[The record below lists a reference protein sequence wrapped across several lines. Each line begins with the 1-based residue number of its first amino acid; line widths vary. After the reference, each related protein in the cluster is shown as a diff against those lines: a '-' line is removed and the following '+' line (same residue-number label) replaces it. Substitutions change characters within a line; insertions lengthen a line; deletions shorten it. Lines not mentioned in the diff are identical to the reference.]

1 MGNSNNSTFPRRLP
15 GLVSFGLTVPTVL
28 LVSHALAQ
36 AEESARPSAS
46 GRFALEEVIVSARRR
61 EESMQDTPISMSAY
75 GRDDID
81 NMVVGDIRD
90 LAKFSPNVQLDAA
103 SAIGGS
109 GSSSTIFIRGVGQT
123 DFLITTDPGVGMY
136 LDGVYIARSVG
147 GVLDLLDVERVEV
160 LRGPQGTL
168 FGRNTIGGAVNI
180 TTGRPSGEL
189 AGSVRVRGGNRDRR
203 DLQGFLDVPI
213 LEDEL
218 NGRISVSSKTI
229 DGYAEQTLT
238 GRELGNE
245 DKLIFRGSLDW
256 TPRDDFNLF
265 LSADYTDVEE
275 SGAAIFTPEI
285 NGGADLAGLYNA
297 FVAAPQGLAYDSSW
311 LATEKYATNGTGPA
325 ISEVEVLGLTAVAE
339 WSLSDTVVLK
349 SITGYRE
356 MDALF
361 GRDADGSPLQYVE
374 TLQTQDQ
381 EQLSQEFHLSG
392 SSFNAA
398 LDWMVGIYYFDENA
412 TDFNEVRIAVG
423 LYDALEAL
431 PTSLD
436 NLAMGNF
443 GAPPTPGVPGG
454 PGNPVNDGLDID
466 IDAYNEVN
474 NESYAAFGQADYH
487 LSQELSVSLGV
498 RYTKDDKEFIVEHLR
513 NNAGTF
519 VAGPATVDSSWDDV
533 NFRVGAQ
540 YRPSDTALLYA
551 SVATGFKSGG
561 FNGRPLD
568 GFAVQ
573 SFDPETVT
581 AYEAGFKSE
590 FLERTLRL
598 NGAVYFND
606 YEDIQLTILT
616 ATPEGNFTFITENAA
631 QAEIFGF
638 ELETV
643 WVPIP
648 SFQLNIALGYTDA
661 EYVDLD
667 PGATITTDTRF
678 PKTPEWTAA
687 LGAQYLFDLGDLGY
701 LRVRADAAY
710 RDDYF
715 NDAENAPEI
724 AQEAFTVLDAVA
736 AFEGRSG
743 DWALGVYGKNL
754 TDEYYIQAGDSD
766 LGALGYSEGYVGPR
780 REYGVFV
787 DYSF

>member
-1 MGNSNNSTFPRRLP
+1 MGYSDNRVLRYRLR
-15 GLVSFGLTVPTVL
+15 GLFYAGLTVPSFFL
-28 LVSHALAQ
+28 PSQALAQ
-36 AEESARPSAS
+36 TTADTPKAS
-46 GRFALEEVIVSARRR
+46 GGFALEEVTVTARRR

-75 GRDDID
+75 GRDDIN

-90 LAKFSPNVQLDAA
+90 LAKFSPNVQLDSA

-168 FGRNTIGGAVNI
+168 FGRNTIGGAINV
-180 TTGRPSGEL
+180 TSGRPTGEL
-189 AGSVRVRGGNRDRR
+189 GGSVRVRGGNRNRR
-203 DLQGFLDVPI
+203 DFQGFLDVPLI
-213 LEDEL
+213 DDEL
-218 NGRISVSSKTI
+218 NGRISLSSKNI
-229 DGYAEQTLT
+229 DGYAEQRLT

-256 TPRDDFNLF
+256 TPRDDFSLF

-285 NGGADLAGLYNA
+285 NGGADLAFLYNA
-297 FVAAPQGLAYDSSW
+297 FVAAPQGLSYDSSW
-311 LATEKYATNGTGPA
+311 LTSEKYTNNGTGPA

-339 WSLSDTVVLK
+339 WNLSDSILFK

-356 MDALF
+356 MEALF

-381 EQLSQEFHLSG
+381 DQISQEFQLSG
-392 SSFNAA
+392 TSFNGS
-398 LDWMVGIYYFDENA
+398 LDWMMGVYYSDENA
-412 TDFNEVRIAVG
+412 IDFNEVRIAVG

-443 GAPPTPGVPGG
+443 GAPATPGVPGG
-454 PGNPVNDGLDID
+454 PGNPVNAGLDID

-487 LSQELSVSLGV
+487 INADFSVSLGV
-498 RYTKDDKEFIVEHLR
+498 RYTKDKKEFIVEHLR
-513 NNAGTF
+513 NNAGSF
-519 VAGPATVDSSWDDV
+519 VAGPATVNESWDDV
-533 NFRVGAQ
+533 NFRLGTQ
-540 YRPSDTALLYA
+540 YRASDNTLLYA

-581 AYEAGFKSE
+581 AYEVGFKSE
-590 FLERTLRL
+590 FLQNTLRL

-616 ATPEGNFTFITENAA
+616 ATPQGNFTFITENAA
-631 QAEIFGF
+631 QAEIQGF
-638 ELETV
+638 ELEST
-643 WVPIP
+643 WVPSS
-648 SFQLNIALGYTDA
+648 SFQLNLAVGYTDA
-661 EYVDLD
+661 EYTDLD
-667 PGATITTDTRF
+667 PGATITTDTQF
-678 PKTPEWTAA
+678 PKTPEWTVAF
-687 LGAQYLFDLGDLGY
+687 GAQYMFDLGDLGN
-701 LRVRADAAY
+701 LRLRADAAY

-724 AQEAFTVLDAVA
+724 AQEAFTIVDAVA
-736 AFEGRSG
+736 ALEGKG
-743 DWALGVYGKNL
+743 GNWVVGVYGKNL

-766 LGALGYSEGYVGPR
+766 LGALGYSEGYIGPR
-780 REYGVFV
+780 REYGVYV